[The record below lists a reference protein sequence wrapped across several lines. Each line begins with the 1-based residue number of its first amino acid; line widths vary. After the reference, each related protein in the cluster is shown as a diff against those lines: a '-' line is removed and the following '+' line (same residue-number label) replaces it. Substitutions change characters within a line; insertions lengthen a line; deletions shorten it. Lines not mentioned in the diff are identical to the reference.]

1 MSILTV
7 NLKHFYQRR
16 GLWFGYLMIGLF
28 VFASIAFPLDN
39 PKAGEGTFI
48 GFNVVALLVGLM
60 VAVMQMEVIIRPFAF
75 GLPRH
80 RQMVRKLIFL
90 VAIVTSALSSL
101 IFLLYPGLSVLQL
114 PLVICSAFFAG
125 MIFYLAGTWWAFGLK
140 QPIAFI
146 GFAMCALFL
155 GQFINLHVLLEAA
168 IVDYPVVVIPLG
180 ILAGVAMWLRLGDS
194 SLARRNCQMPWI
206 GFDSFNWEKVRR
218 RQTKV
223 NSNRWKQL
231 KDHPRPWVENLFI
244 NTMSRQNPLSGARIL
259 WGTLYTSLGLSISQW
274 RNGVW
279 GSLFMAVFL
288 GYFGPRTWI
297 ALSFIPIVAVSTSRP
312 ILYSHMLIAGGR
324 RERFYS
330 TLTLGLVAAAT
341 IALFVAIVI
350 LISMLLATFMPE
362 IGYHG
367 LKRAYSAVGPGA
379 FYAPLVVLPFAYAV
393 SLLLYKKTVAVIVIF
408 MSVYFAV
415 VSVLMTSGALAV
427 VRGTLPATC
436 IAILS
441 WLIFVLVSHRV
452 SARYCLVK

>member
-1 MSILTV
+1 MSILKV
-7 NLKHFYQRR
+7 NLKQFYQRR
-16 GLWFGYLMIGLF
+16 GLWFGYLVIGLF
-28 VFASIAFPLDN
+28 VFASIAIPLDN

-60 VAVMQMEVIIRPFAF
+60 AAVMQMEIMIKPAAF
-75 GLPRH
+75 CFPGH
-80 RQMVRKLIFL
+80 RQMVRKFIFL
-90 VAIVTSALSSL
+90 VAIVTSALGSL
-101 IFLLYPGLSVLQL
+101 IFLFYPGLSALELPQVL
-114 PLVICSAFFAG
+114 CSAFFAC

-155 GQFINLHVLLEAA
+155 GQLLNLHVLLESA
-168 IVDYPVVVIPLG
+168 IVNYPVFVIPLG
-180 ILAGVAMWLRLGDS
+180 ILAGIAMWLRLGDS
-194 SLARRNCQMPWI
+194 NLSRRNCLLLWI
-206 GFDSFNWEKVRR
+206 GFDAFNWEKVRR

-223 NSNRWKQL
+223 SANRWKQL

-259 WGTLYTSLGLSISQW
+259 WGTLYTSLGLAISQW

-288 GYFGPRTWI
+288 GYFGPRSWI
-297 ALSFIPIVAVSTSRP
+297 VLSFIPIVTVSTSRP
-312 ILYSHMLIAGGR
+312 IVYSHMLIAGGR
-324 RERFYS
+324 HERFYS

-362 IGYHG
+362 IGYRG
-367 LKRAYSAVGPGA
+367 LTRAYTAVGPGA

-393 SLLLYKKTVAVIVIF
+393 SLLLYKKTAATIIIF
-408 MSVYFAV
+408 LSVYFAV
-415 VSVLMTSGALAV
+415 ISVLMTSGALAIIW
-427 VRGTLPATC
+427 GTVPAIC
-436 IAILS
+436 VAILS
-441 WLIFVLVSHRV
+441 WFIFVFVSHRV
-452 SARYCLVK
+452 STRYCLVK